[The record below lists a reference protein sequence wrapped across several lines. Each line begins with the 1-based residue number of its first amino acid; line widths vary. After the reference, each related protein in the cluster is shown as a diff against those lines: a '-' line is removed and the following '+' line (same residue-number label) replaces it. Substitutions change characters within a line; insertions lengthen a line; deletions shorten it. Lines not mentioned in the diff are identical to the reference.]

1 MLDKSWLNQAFCQ
14 YNHHWRHGGNLAS
27 GSHAAI
33 SLMLKG
39 VRRDHFSPGLPRGTS
54 TKFPITSHAQI
65 LSDTKHHSLITT
77 LTTHVSTWSFIYGIR
92 ERKGTWEHVKL
103 TRQQNEHILSFTHL
117 FVIQCL
123 LKTSH
128 TTNLYIEIIRKQWKE
143 SDAAQNEARGTFI
156 DDKNMMWCTFFDLV
170 FLLFPANSCQKTI
183 QTKSRTY
190 NNPSVII
197 CHASWST
204 QRVIEAIMTMARGG
218 HSIMFFLFLV
228 RESQSAASEC
238 WPFLWSVSNQKC

>member
-1 MLDKSWLNQAFCQ
+1 
-14 YNHHWRHGGNLAS
+14 
-27 GSHAAI
+27 
-33 SLMLKG
+33 
-39 VRRDHFSPGLPRGTS
+39 
-54 TKFPITSHAQI
+54 
-65 LSDTKHHSLITT
+65 
-77 LTTHVSTWSFIYGIR
+77 VSTGSFIHGIR

-103 TRQQNEHILSFTHL
+103 TRQENEHILSFTPL

-128 TTNLYIEIIRKQWKE
+128 TKYLYIDIIRKQWKE

-156 DDKNMMWCTFFDLV
+156 DDKNMMWRTFFDCL
-170 FLLFPANSCQKTI
+170 FLCFSLQTPAI
-183 QTKSRTY
+183 QTKSHTD

-204 QRVIEAIMTMARGG
+204 QRVIEAIMTMAGGG

-228 RESQSAASEC
+228 RESQSATSER